1 MNQLIIKLITILI
14 FIFSHKY
21 YVSSTLIDYSDKS
34 GTYQVSLK
42 IFHDDLEK
50 VLGFEMNELDYD
62 DYEKTNSFIKE
73 YLFNNF
79 KIYSNEFELKV
90 DFLGFE
96 RKNDLVIYYMEIFNA
111 ENVKSLIVENKILF
125 QSFRNQKN
133 IILYRFNNYKK
144 SFIHTSENF
153 QSSISIP

>member
-14 FIFSHKY
+14 FVFSHKY

-50 VLGFEMNELDYD
+50 DLGFEMNELDYD

-79 KIYSNEFELKV
+79 KIYSNESELKV

-153 QSSISIP
+153 QSSISVP

>member
-79 KIYSNEFELKV
+79 KIYSNESELKV

-96 RKNDLVIYYMEIFNA
+96 RKNDLVIYYIEIFNA
-111 ENVKSLIVENKILF
+111 ENVKSLIIENKILF
-125 QSFRNQKN
+125 QAFRNQKN

>member
-1 MNQLIIKLITILI
+1 MNQLIIKFITILVI
-14 FIFSHKY
+14 ISHKY
-21 YVSSTLIDYSDKS
+21 YVSSTLIDYNDKS

-50 VLGFEMNELDYD
+50 DLGFEANDLDYD
-62 DYEKTNSFIKE
+62 DYEQTNSIIKG
-73 YLFNNF
+73 YLLNNF
-79 KIYSNEFELKV
+79 KIYSNESELKV

-96 RKNDLVIYYMEIFNA
+96 RKNDLVIYYIEIFNA

-133 IILYRFNNYKK
+133 IILYRYNNYKK

-153 QSSISIP
+153 QSSISVP